1 MISSEISLVP
11 LLWSLRK
18 SSVFSLFEEH
28 CLTEDGQAVAHCE
41 RSIMDDRERE
51 LWVNYRALP
60 SIENRNALMELY
72 LPYVRYLAERLASQ
86 LPATSPLDV
95 DDLAA
100 EAIPALIERLESF
113 DLERRLQFATYAHK
127 RLTGAMYDA
136 LRAFDWVPRLERQR
150 SKSDPAHPIVKVF
163 RMATVKKDE
172 GEHFLPDIPE
182 YSVPCAKEERS
193 QWDDDQWWVEVCQG
207 LDRTDRLVLLMYFR
221 ERLTMAE
228 IGKHIGA
235 RESRVSQR
243 MKSIKERLR
252 KRRNVQLLQF
262 E

>member
-1 MISSEISLVP
+1 
-11 LLWSLRK
+11 
-18 SSVFSLFEEH
+18 
-28 CLTEDGQAVAHCE
+28 
-41 RSIMDDRERE
+41 MDDRERE